1 MWLRDSSVFQIGVLI
16 AVGASFPSARADCLD
31 DAATYH
37 NIYPALARAI
47 AMHESRMNP
56 RAIGPANS
64 NGSYDIGLM
73 QINSSWLP
81 MLARYGI
88 SRDAL
93 LDGCVNAYVG
103 TWILQQNIRQ
113 YGYNWEAV
121 GAYNATTESKRQK
134 YASAIYKQ
142 LSNVLA
148 GADPA
153 SAMSIMPAGVKP
165 SATASRASV
174 TPVQHAAHATRQR
187 SHSIDAFEAH
197 NNWQNTAVAD
207 RTSSLAAYEV
217 ENE

>member
-1 MWLRDSSVFQIGVLI
+1 MVLTSV
-16 AVGASFPSARADCLD
+16 SAKADCLD

-37 NIYPALARAI
+37 NVSPALARAI
-47 AMHESRMNP
+47 AMHESRMNAH
-56 RAIGPANS
+56 AISAPNT

-88 SRDAL
+88 SHDAL

-121 GAYNATTESKRQK
+121 GAYNAASPAKRQK
-134 YASAIYKQ
+134 YATAIYEQ
-142 LSNVLA
+142 LTHVLA
-148 GADPA
+148 GTSPA
-153 SAMSIMPAGVKP
+153 NAAAIMPAGAAMNP
-165 SATASRASV
+165 IASV
-174 TPVQHAAHATRQR
+174 APVATRAVALAATPARPRTSRRAR
-187 SHSIDAFEAH
+187 SVAAFE
-197 NNWQNTAVAD
+197 NTPSWQNTPVAD

-217 ENE
+217 ESE

>member
-1 MWLRDSSVFQIGVLI
+1 MALG
-16 AVGASFPSARADCLD
+16 SFACSAMADCLD

-37 NIYPALARAI
+37 NVYPALARAI

-56 RAIGPANS
+56 RAISPPNS

-88 SRDAL
+88 SHDAL

-103 TWILQQNIRQ
+103 TWILQQNISQ

-121 GAYNATTESKRQK
+121 GAYNASTPSKRQK
-134 YASAIYKQ
+134 YAMAIYEQ
-142 LSNVLA
+142 LTHVIA
-148 GADPA
+148 GSSPA
-153 SAMSIMPAGVKP
+153 NAAAIMPTGVVL
-165 SATASRASV
+165 SA
-174 TPVQHAAHATRQR
+174 PVQGTTRAVALAAVPAHQGAHATPRHTR
-187 SHSIDAFEAH
+187 SVAAFEDTPG
-197 NNWQNTAVAD
+197 WQRTPVAD

-217 ENE
+217 ESE